1 MGIAT
6 ATRRVNTRVSA
17 STASKKLIPL
27 EVGQSFRIKRIESG
41 ELYRG
46 SRLWLVD
53 ENENKYWSGAF
64 EYKDRISNSSLFS
77 SFDISQ
83 CWEYTQGEAVKV
95 GIIDCGI
102 QLNHNV
108 LSNCSIQIIPTKE
121 GDSTCMHGTY
131 IASIISGSDFYN
143 HYLGVAPKAEIF
155 FSGISDIVNVTAE
168 QIYDCINSLKD
179 VDIINMS
186 FSCHDSSKFDPVGRG
201 KNLQTLISAFAR
213 QNKILV
219 AAAGNNGP
227 MDDKF
232 FPAAY
237 KNVVSVSAYA
247 ENDKGEIH
255 SSANFWQGVDIVGS
269 FKNYFDLAE
278 DLKTYLPLKGISYN
292 GTSSTTAFVSGVFA
306 LVASK
311 FKKSNRSID
320 KSSLINA
327 CCVPVTLKSSISGN
341 TYSSNELNVN
351 TILQSLKL

>member
-1 MGIAT
+1 MAI
-6 ATRRVNTRVSA
+6 RRVNTRVSA

-27 EVGQSFRIKRIESG
+27 EIGQSIRIKRIELG

-77 SFDISQ
+77 TFNISQ
-83 CWEYTQGEAVKV
+83 CWEYTQGDAVKI

-102 QLNHNV
+102 QLSHKA
-108 LSNCSIQIIPTKE
+108 LSNCSIHIIPTKE
-121 GDSTCMHGTY
+121 GDSSCMHGTY
-131 IASIISGSDFYN
+131 MASIISGSDFSN
-143 HYLGVAPKAEIF
+143 HYLGVAPKAEIV
-155 FSGISDIVNVTAE
+155 FSGISNIVNVTTNE
-168 QIYDCINSLKD
+168 INDCINALRD

-186 FSCHDSSKFDPVGRG
+186 FSCHESAEFDPARGGR
-201 KNLQTLISAFAR
+201 NLQMLISTLAK
-213 QNKILV
+213 QNKVLV

-237 KNVVSVSAYA
+237 KDVVSVSAFM
-247 ENDKGEIH
+247 ENEKGQINN
-255 SSANFWQGVDIVGS
+255 SANFWQGIDIVS
-269 FKNYFDLAE
+269 SYNSYFDLAD

-311 FKKSNRSID
+311 FKQSNRPID
-320 KSSLINA
+320 KQSLINA
-327 CCVPVTLKSSISGN
+327 CCVPITLKSSISGS
-341 TYSSNELNVN
+341 TYKSNELNAN
-351 TILQSLKL
+351 AILQSLKL